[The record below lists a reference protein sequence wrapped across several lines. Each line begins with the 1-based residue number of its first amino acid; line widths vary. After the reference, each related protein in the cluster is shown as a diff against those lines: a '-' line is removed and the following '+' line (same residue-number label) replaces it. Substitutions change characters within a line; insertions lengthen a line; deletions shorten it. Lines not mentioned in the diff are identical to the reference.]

1 MMTSRRQP
9 NAGYALLDVVIAVA
23 LFAITVTGLVQ
34 VMQRINSTSGEFA
47 RDRMIQQHIEAML
60 YEKRSLPVAEIASE
74 SYDELLD
81 VTFRSYAAPFQV
93 DNGEGNELADLY
105 QLTIEA
111 SFTDDGGDQ
120 VERADLIIYQPES

>member
-1 MMTSRRQP
+1 MMRSRIQQK
-9 NAGYALLDVVIAVA
+9 AGYALLDVVIAVA

-105 QLTIEA
+105 QLTVEA
-111 SFTDDGGDQ
+111 SFTNDGGEQ
-120 VERADLIIYQPES
+120 LERADLIIYQPES

>member
-1 MMTSRRQP
+1 MRSRIQQK
-9 NAGYALLDVVIAVA
+9 AGYALLDVVIAVA

-105 QLTIEA
+105 QLTVEA
-111 SFTDDGGDQ
+111 SFTNDGGEQ
-120 VERADLIIYQPES
+120 LERADLIIYQPES

>member
-1 MMTSRRQP
+1 MMRSRIQQK
-9 NAGYALLDVVIAVA
+9 AGYALLDVVIAVA

-93 DNGEGNELADLY
+93 DNGEGNELEDLY
-105 QLTIEA
+105 QLTVEA
-111 SFTDDGGDQ
+111 SFTNDGGEQ
-120 VERADLIIYQPES
+120 LERADLIIYQPES